1 VISYT
6 GRTPD
11 GDPAYLAGA
20 LDRAEKGHPLRA
32 VDVQELGYL
41 IGRRDA
47 RRVARDVEAYARAR
61 AAWAGP
67 HQTKPLPLPAALA
80 RLFIRLR
87 SREPFGPDDVR
98 RFAVR
103 VGRRQARRI
112 ERTAGRITA
121 SRARALGRQTRT
133 RRGRR

>member
-1 VISYT
+1 VSSYA

-11 GDPAYLAGA
+11 GDPACLAGA
-20 LDRAEKGHPLRA
+20 LDRAEKGHPLRP

-61 AAWAGP
+61 DTWSGL
-67 HQTKPLPLPAALA
+67 HQRTLPFPDALA
-80 RLFIRLR
+80 RLFVRLR

-98 RFAVR
+98 GFVR
-103 VGRRQARRI
+103 RTGRRELRRMARTVT
-112 ERTAGRITA
+112 RTTR